1 MGKDGHRTIE
11 SVNACRQNCLNY
23 VDIEGITE
31 SMMGLNKKW
40 EDIELQIINGLQL
53 SNKSLLLLSSVLFL
67 KSFLIYNTIFMM
79 INDIFLRGTP
89 LGILHDVR
97 C

>member
-1 MGKDGHRTIE
+1 
-11 SVNACRQNCLNY
+11 
-23 VDIEGITE
+23 
-31 SMMGLNKKW
+31 MGLNKKW

-67 KSFLIYNTIFMM
+67 KSFFIYNTIFMM
-79 INDIFLRGTP
+79 FNDIFLGGTS

>member
-40 EDIELQIINGLQL
+40 VDIELQIINGLQL
-53 SNKSLLLLSSVLFL
+53 SNKSLLLLSSF
-67 KSFLIYNTIFMM
+67 FIFQVFF
-79 INDIFLRGTP
+79 DL
-89 LGILHDVR
+89 
-97 C
+97 